1 MHILTKKQ
9 TTPQQPTSLLHIGIR
24 KEERERRKEGVKKV
38 KWGKGNRERGIRK
51 VERRKER
58 GERSRGKSK

>member
-1 MHILTKKQ
+1 
-9 TTPQQPTSLLHIGIR
+9 LHIGIR